1 MAENLIEQF
10 GTEFIW
16 EKGDIKGY
24 PVAIV
29 ERMLERQVEQG
40 NERNVRVF
48 ERDRWAGKER
58 AGFDWSK
65 SKEGNDFWSPIIANQ
80 NFKGYFRKYP
90 NENKSKFKGDIKGLP
105 EGLVNL
111 MLDEQER
118 AGNTRDVS
126 VFEENR
132 RQDSYNGGFTW
143 GDSVDGSDFWGDI
156 LNDRKVYRFFEK
168 YPSAI
173 ASEEV
178 EVKEEVKE
186 EVKYTTIDEFI
197 AYNQSELQDMEKN
210 NPPVFDA
217 LNDVLAELRVA
228 YEGAKPVKKKKKT
241 VKKKT
246 PKPKAVEEDIDL
258 DSLMDDMDDSCE
270 LVIDDI
276 LCEIDD
282 FELD

>member
-16 EKGDIKGY
+16 EIGDIKGY

-48 ERDRWAGKER
+48 ERDRWAGKES

-65 SKEGNDFWSPIIANQ
+65 SKEGNDFWSPIITNQ
-80 NFKGYFRKYP
+80 NFKGYFK
-90 NENKSKFKGDIKGLP
+90 E
-105 EGLVNL
+105 
-111 MLDEQER
+111 
-118 AGNTRDVS
+118 
-126 VFEENR
+126 
-132 RQDSYNGGFTW
+132 
-143 GDSVDGSDFWGDI
+143 
-156 LNDRKVYRFFEK
+156 

-178 EVKEEVKE
+178 EVKE